1 MHHRAIE
8 SFCVN
13 QACYNKVNSL
23 LFLFIFNFFEKR
35 RLDLIVDNG
44 LPDANFKRRCSWFDV
59 ADVDA
64 ALRRE
69 EDLVIVAQRVDAD
82 VELFG
87 LTKLLFHWKFD
98 YSKIFRDGKNVSR
111 VIWDQLVLH

>member
-1 MHHRAIE
+1 MKCITEQLKAFVLIKLVMPRWIAL
-8 SFCVN
+8 C
-13 QACYNKVNSL
+13 L

-59 ADVDA
+59 TDVDA

-87 LTKLLFHWKFD
+87 LTKLL
-98 YSKIFRDGKNVSR
+98 
-111 VIWDQLVLH
+111 